1 MWYRSLL
8 AWATRLYLGAVVAS
22 GTGVYLDEP
31 RLELFIQHK
40 VVAVE
45 LPRLLAVFNQVL
57 TTGESQGI
65 IGEIP
70 VCFTRSKISQV
81 FV

>member
-1 MWYRSLL
+1 M
-8 AWATRLYLGAVVAS
+8 YLGAVVAS

-40 VVAVE
+40 IVAIQ

-57 TTGESQGI
+57 TTGGSQGI
-65 IGEIP
+65 VGEMP
-70 VCFTRSKISQV
+70 VCFTR
-81 FV
+81 